1 MKTRFVNEL
10 TLGET
15 VINLLLYAAYD
26 IRIS

>member
-1 MKTRFVNEL
+1 MKARFVNEL
-10 TLGET
+10 TLRET